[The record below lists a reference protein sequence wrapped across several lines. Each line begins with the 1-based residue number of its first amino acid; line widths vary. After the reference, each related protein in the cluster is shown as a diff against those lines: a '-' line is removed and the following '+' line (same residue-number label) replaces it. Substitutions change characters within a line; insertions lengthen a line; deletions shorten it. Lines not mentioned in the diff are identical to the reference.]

1 MKNHEFYMRRCLE
14 LASKAKGFVNPNPL
28 VGCVIVQDSKI
39 ISEGFHE
46 RFGGAH
52 AEVNAITKVND
63 KKTLKDSTL
72 YVNLE
77 PCCHHGKTPPCTDL
91 IISSGIQNVVIGT
104 KDPNSKVN
112 GKGIKRLQA
121 NKIKVTCDI
130 LEKECVELN
139 YLFYFFHSNT
149 RPFITLKWAE
159 SRDGYTAPY
168 NQNQKFWMTN
178 EKSKKIAHQIRSER
192 NIILV
197 GNKTVIKD
205 NPFLTDR
212 YYNNNPIRAL
222 IDLNLKVDL
231 NHNIFNSDTKTYIF
245 NLIKSE
251 INDSNIFVK
260 ISKENTIRDI
270 IKFCYDNN
278 YHSLLIEGGSY
289 THNEFIKIGLWDE
302 IVIFKTNKILN
313 TGTKAP
319 NFSGRIVEEKQLDD
333 NIKFKI
339 KPD

>member
-1 MKNHEFYMRRCLE
+1 MTINHNHFLDLAFHLAEKNLGQTK
-14 LASKAKGFVNPNPL
+14 LNPS
-28 VGCVIVQDSKI
+28 VGTVIVKNEAV
-39 ISEGFHE
+39 ISTGITSLQGRPHSEFNALKNLKNCS
-46 RFGGAH
+46 GA
-52 AEVNAITKVND
+52 
-63 KKTLKDSTL
+63 SL
-72 YVNLE
+72 YTTLE
-77 PCCHHGKTPPCTDL
+77 PCTHYGKTPPCTDL
-91 IISSGIQNVVIGT
+91 IISSGIQNVVIGS

-159 SRDGYTAPY
+159 SRDGYTAPN

-222 IDLNLKVDL
+222 IDLNLKGHFVMRRA
-231 NHNIFNSDTKTYIF
+231 SDSRPK
-245 NLIKSE
+245 
-251 INDSNIFVK
+251 
-260 ISKENTIRDI
+260 
-270 IKFCYDNN
+270 
-278 YHSLLIEGGSY
+278 
-289 THNEFIKIGLWDE
+289 
-302 IVIFKTNKILN
+302 
-313 TGTKAP
+313 
-319 NFSGRIVEEKQLDD
+319 RIV
-333 NIKFKI
+333 
-339 KPD
+339 

>member
-1 MKNHEFYMRRCLE
+1 MRRCLE
-14 LASKAKGFVNPNPL
+14 LASKGKGSVNPNPL

-91 IISSGIQNVVIGT
+91 IISSGIQNVVIGS

-245 NLIKSE
+245 NLVKSE

-270 IKFCYDNN
+270 IKFCYNNN
-278 YHSLLIEGGSY
+278 YHSLLVEGGAY

-319 NFSGRIVEEKQLDD
+319 NFSGRIVEEKKLDD

>member
-14 LASKAKGFVNPNPL
+14 LASKGKGSVNPNPL
-28 VGCVIVQDSKI
+28 VGCVIVQNSKI

-91 IISSGIQNVVIGT
+91 IISSGIQNVVIGS
-104 KDPNSKVN
+104 KDPNSKIN
-112 GKGIKRLQA
+112 GKGIKKLQA

-130 LEKECVELN
+130 LEKECIELN

-212 YYNNNPIRAL
+212 YHNNNPIRAF
-222 IDLNLKVDL
+222 IDLILKV
-231 NHNIFNSDTKTYIF
+231 
-245 NLIKSE
+245 NLELQVCRDFQE
-251 INDSNIFVK
+251 IQ
-260 ISKENTIRDI
+260 
-270 IKFCYDNN
+270 
-278 YHSLLIEGGSY
+278 H
-289 THNEFIKIGLWDE
+289 
-302 IVIFKTNKILN
+302 
-313 TGTKAP
+313 
-319 NFSGRIVEEKQLDD
+319 
-333 NIKFKI
+333 
-339 KPD
+339 

>member
-14 LASKAKGFVNPNPL
+14 LASKGKGSVNPNPL

-52 AEVNAITKVND
+52 AEVNAITKVTD

-91 IISSGIQNVVIGT
+91 IISSGIKNVVIGT

-168 NQNQKFWMTN
+168 NQNQK
-178 EKSKKIAHQIRSER
+178 SPSSVVSQ
-192 NIILV
+192 
-197 GNKTVIKD
+197 
-205 NPFLTDR
+205 
-212 YYNNNPIRAL
+212 
-222 IDLNLKVDL
+222 
-231 NHNIFNSDTKTYIF
+231 
-245 NLIKSE
+245 
-251 INDSNIFVK
+251 
-260 ISKENTIRDI
+260 
-270 IKFCYDNN
+270 
-278 YHSLLIEGGSY
+278 
-289 THNEFIKIGLWDE
+289 
-302 IVIFKTNKILN
+302 
-313 TGTKAP
+313 
-319 NFSGRIVEEKQLDD
+319 
-333 NIKFKI
+333 
-339 KPD
+339 